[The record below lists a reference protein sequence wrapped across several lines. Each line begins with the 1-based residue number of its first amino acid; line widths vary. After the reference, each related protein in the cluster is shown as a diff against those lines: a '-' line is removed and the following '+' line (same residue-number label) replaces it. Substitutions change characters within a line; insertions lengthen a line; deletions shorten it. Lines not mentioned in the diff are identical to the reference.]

1 MKYFAFLLL
10 ALSTTLQAGSTKIG
24 YINIDH
30 IVKSSPQFIQ
40 ANQAVIERFEPQEKQ
55 LVGLSEQLQS
65 LVDQYN
71 NSANSLSKDE
81 RNTQLKKISILENNL
96 KQQALAL
103 KNQLK
108 QVNEQELSK
117 IQDLINQVV
126 KEIAVNQNF
135 DLILYQEVAYASQSV
150 NITSLVSQKL
160 REIFK

>member
-1 MKYFAFLLL
+1 MKYFIFFLL
-10 ALSTTLQAGSTKIG
+10 ALSSTLQAESSKIG

-40 ANQAVIERFEPQEKQ
+40 ANQAIIERFEPQEKQ
-55 LVGLSEQLQS
+55 LLNMSEQLQS

-71 NSANSLSKDE
+71 TSANTLSNDE
-81 RNTQLKKISILENNL
+81 RNTQLKKITTLEDNL
-96 KQQALAL
+96 KQQALNL

-108 QVNEQELSK
+108 QINDKELSK

-126 KEIAVNQNF
+126 KEIAISQNF
-135 DLILYQEVAYASQSV
+135 DLILYNQVAYASQSV

>member
-1 MKYFAFLLL
+1 MKYFIFFLL
-10 ALSTTLQAGSTKIG
+10 ALSAAPQAESSKIG

-55 LVGLSEQLQS
+55 LLNMSEQLQS

-71 NSANSLSKDE
+71 TSANTLSNDE
-81 RNTQLKKISILENNL
+81 RNTQLKKITTLEDNL
-96 KQQALAL
+96 KQQALNL

-108 QVNEQELSK
+108 QINDKELSK

-126 KEIAVNQNF
+126 KEIAISQNF
-135 DLILYQEVAYASQSV
+135 DLILYNQVAYASQSV

>member
-1 MKYFAFLLL
+1 MKYFIFFLL
-10 ALSTTLQAGSTKIG
+10 ALSTALQAESSKIG

-55 LVGLSEQLQS
+55 LLNMSEQLQS

-71 NSANSLSKDE
+71 TSANTLSNDE
-81 RNTQLKKISILENNL
+81 RNAQLKKITTLEDNL
-96 KQQALAL
+96 KQQALNL

-108 QVNEQELSK
+108 KINDKELSK

-126 KEIAVNQNF
+126 KEIAISQNF
-135 DLILYQEVAYASQSV
+135 DLILYNQVAYASQSV

>member
-1 MKYFAFLLL
+1 MKYFIFFLL
-10 ALSTTLQAGSTKIG
+10 ALSTALQAESSKIG

-55 LVGLSEQLQS
+55 LLNMSEQLQS

-71 NSANSLSKDE
+71 TNAKTLSNDE
-81 RNTQLKKISILENNL
+81 RNTQLKKITALEDNL
-96 KQQALAL
+96 KQQALNL

-108 QVNEQELSK
+108 QINDKELSK

-126 KEIAVNQNF
+126 KEIAISQNF
-135 DLILYQEVAYASQSV
+135 DLILYNQVAYASQSV

>member
-1 MKYFAFLLL
+1 MKYFIFFLL
-10 ALSTTLQAGSTKIG
+10 ALSTALQAESSKIG

-55 LVGLSEQLQS
+55 LLNMSEQLQS

-71 NSANSLSKDE
+71 TSANTLSNDE
-81 RNTQLKKISILENNL
+81 RNTQLKKITTLEDNL
-96 KQQALAL
+96 KQQALNL

-108 QVNEQELSK
+108 QINDKELSK

-126 KEIAVNQNF
+126 KEIAISQNF
-135 DLILYQEVAYASQSV
+135 DLILYNQVAYASQSV

>member
-1 MKYFAFLLL
+1 MKYFVLFLLV
-10 ALSTTLQAGSTKIG
+10 LSTAIQAESSKIG

-40 ANQAVIERFEPQEKQ
+40 ANQALIKRFEPQEKH
-55 LVGLSEQLQS
+55 LLDLGAQLQS

-71 NSANSLSKDE
+71 TNAKTLSKDE
-81 RNTQLKKISILENNL
+81 RSAQLNKITTLEDTLKQKARNL
-96 KQQALAL
+96 KDQLQQI
-103 KNQLK
+103 
-108 QVNEQELSK
+108 NEQELSK

-126 KEIAVNQNF
+126 KEIAISQNF
-135 DLILYQEVAYASQSV
+135 DLILYNQVAYASQSV

>member
-1 MKYFAFLLL
+1 MKYFVFFLL
-10 ALSTTLQAGSTKIG
+10 ALSTTLQAESTKIG

-40 ANQAVIERFEPQEKQ
+40 ANQAVIERFEPKEKQ
-55 LVGLSEQLQS
+55 LLDLGEQLQS

-71 NSANSLSKDE
+71 NNAKSLSKDE
-81 RNTQLKKISILENNL
+81 RTTQLKKISALENNL
-96 KQQALAL
+96 KQQALTL

-126 KEIAVNQNF
+126 KEIAINQNF